1 MRMIALLAA
10 LALAVPAA
18 ALATKPPSPGK
29 PDSASKP
36 AGALKSKAAPQVRYV
51 LHGTLTA
58 YTAASG
64 AADGS
69 VSVYVKG
76 SNHHAKSLQK
86 QTLTFVVTA
95 TTKVVAEGGTVTIGD
110 RGVVKVRGPKSL
122 AKSTDLAT
130 QLQAIAARQVIDQ
143 GQPTG

>member
-29 PDSASKP
+29 PDTASK
-36 AGALKSKAAPQVRYV
+36 GKAAPQVLYV

-58 YTAASG
+58 YDAASG
-64 AADGS
+64 ATDGL
-69 VSVYVKG
+69 VSLYVKG

-86 QTLTFVVTA
+86 QTLTFAVTA
-95 TTKVVAEGGTVTIGD
+95 TTKVVAEGGIVTIGD

-122 AKSTDLAT
+122 AKSADLAT
-130 QLQAIAARQVIDQ
+130 QLQAIAARQVVDQ